1 MYCVKAPRA
10 LRSRSEPQTTGA
22 VECWGNVSPIEQ
34 TQARACGFLNQVSLC
49 KKHFDEKVNQNKT
62 NCCFPLRNSSQD
74 CHGNFVLCP
83 RRLFPVFDTFQ
94 RFSFTGTFICEKHL
108 LMADQDHGICNN
120 KEYIPPKKV
129 IFLFAPRLLC

>member
-1 MYCVKAPRA
+1 MYCVKATRA

-22 VECWGNVSPIEQ
+22 VECWGNVSLIEQ
-34 TQARACGFLNQVSLC
+34 TQARGCGFLGQVSLC

-74 CHGNFVLCP
+74 CYGNFVLCP

-94 RFSFTGTFICEKHL
+94 RVSFTGTFICEKHL
-108 LMADQDHGICNN
+108 SMADQDHVYATTRNTFL
-120 KEYIPPKKV
+120 PKW
-129 IFLFAPRLLC
+129 